1 MITMKNSL
9 FLILATLLMLVSCSG
24 NKSPKESTDV
34 LEMDSARMV
43 VVKYSVEGM
52 TCGGCENTVINALE
66 ELNGIES
73 VTASFKEAYVMVAF
87 DSAMVTQDQIA
98 ETVTAKGYTFE
109 GLFEEE

>member
-9 FLILATLLMLVSCSG
+9 FLILATLLMLLSCNG
-24 NKSPKESTDV
+24 NKTPEESTDA

-43 VVKYSVEGM
+43 VMKYSVEGM

-66 ELNGIES
+66 GLNGIDGVE
-73 VTASFKEAYVMVAF
+73 ASFKEAYVQVTF
-87 DSAMVTQDQIA
+87 DTAMVTQDQIA
-98 ETVTAKGYTFE
+98 ETVTSKGYTFA